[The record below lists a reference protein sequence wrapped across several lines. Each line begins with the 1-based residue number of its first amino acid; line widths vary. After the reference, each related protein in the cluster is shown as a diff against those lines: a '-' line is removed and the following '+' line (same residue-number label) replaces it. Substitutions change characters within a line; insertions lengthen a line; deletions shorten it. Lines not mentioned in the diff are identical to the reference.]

1 MYRLLTHL
9 PTARRSSE
17 PGLRA
22 YGLIVAV
29 VVLVEAVPLLQ
40 KFTG

>member
-17 PGLRA
+17 PGLRE
-22 YGLIVAV
+22 YGLLLAV
-29 VVLVEAVPLLQ
+29 VAILESIMLLQ
-40 KFTG
+40 RFTS